1 MLAKKELQRRSLY
14 VVTDPNAQR
23 GRNPLEV
30 LTEAMEGG
38 ASVVQLRD
46 KKATDEELITVGKAL
61 RKVCDRFGA
70 LLIVNER
77 IDVAHLVGAD
87 GLHIGQN
94 DLSIEVARQKIG
106 KNRLLGISTHT
117 LDQAKKAFQ
126 EGADY
131 IGVGPIFKTPTKPD
145 TPSVGLSLIQEVRK
159 NLPIPFV
166 AIGGINLSNLEEV
179 LAAGAYAVAV
189 VRAVVGQEDIRGA
202 AAQFKS
208 ILEVKKE
215 TEKIYE

>member
-1 MLAKKELQRRSLY
+1 
-14 VVTDPNAQR
+14 
-23 GRNPLEV
+23 
-30 LTEAMEGG
+30 MEGG
-38 ASVVQLRD
+38 ASAVQLRD
-46 KKATDEELITVGKAL
+46 KEATDEELITVGKAL

-70 LLIVNER
+70 LFIVNER
-77 IDVAHLVGAD
+77 IDVANAVGAD

-106 KNRLLGISTHT
+106 KEKLLGISTHN
-117 LDQAKKAFQ
+117 LNQAQRAFQ

-145 TPSVGLSLIQEVRK
+145 TPPVGISLIQEVKK

-166 AIGGINLSNLEEV
+166 AIGGIDLSNIEEV

-189 VRAVVGQEDIRGA
+189 VRAVVGQENIRGA
-202 AAQFKS
+202 AARFKS
-208 ILEVKKE
+208 ILDVKKE
-215 TEKIYE
+215 EMEKICE